1 MDYVRDTG
9 VVKIKMSPFLLLV
22 VMLCMA
28 LFLSVK
34 NAHAQKA
41 IILTNLKIFKSET
54 FRLNSKLSFKSEEHP
69 MGKKS
74 VVRYIFKD

>member
-1 MDYVRDTG
+1 
-9 VVKIKMSPFLLLV
+9 
-22 VMLCMA
+22 MA